1 MKITKIIALLLA
13 LMVCLSLVSCKRR
26 EGEESR
32 GLEMTLSENGSY
44 YTVTGIGK
52 CKDYDIL
59 IPREYKGLPVM
70 AIGERAFKGENIT
83 RITLTENV
91 LYIADRAFEGCNS
104 IVYNELEGLYY
115 LGTEKNPAYA
125 LVCANENS
133 KGTFTIHKET
143 KILADSALYDC
154 DITSLSL
161 PEGITHI
168 GKAALYSCDKLENIA
183 LPETLRSI
191 GDEAFGNC
199 GALATITLP
208 QNLALLGSDVF
219 MYCSK
224 LTKINFSGTS
234 AAWEAIEK
242 SPKWDRDMEEYTLV
256 FTEN

>member
-1 MKITKIIALLLA
+1 MKTTKIIALLLA
-13 LMVCLSLVSCKRR
+13 LIACLSLVSCKRR

-32 GLEMTLSENGSY
+32 GLQMELSASGDY
-44 YTVTGIGK
+44 YIVTGIGK

-59 IPREYKGLPVM
+59 LPREYKGLPVA
-70 AIGERAFKGENIT
+70 AIGERAFKGEDIT

-91 LYIADRAFEGCNS
+91 IYIADSAFEGCKS

-125 LVCANENS
+125 LVCASENS
-133 KGTFTIHKET
+133 KGTFTIHKNA

-161 PEGITHI
+161 PDGVTHI
-168 GKAALYSCDKLENIA
+168 GKAALYSCGKLESIV
-183 LPETLRSI
+183 LPETLRHI

-199 GALATITLP
+199 GALAKITLP
-208 QNLALLGSDVF
+208 KNLASLGSDVF

-224 LTKINFSGTS
+224 LTTINFAGTA
-234 AAWEAIEK
+234 AAWDAIEK
-242 SPKWDRDMEEYTLV
+242 SPKWDRDMKEYTIT
-256 FTEN
+256 FAEN

>member
-1 MKITKIIALLLA
+1 MKKIKILA
-13 LMVCLSLVSCKRR
+13 LILALATCLSLVSCRRR
-26 EGEESR
+26 EGEASR
-32 GLEMTLSENGSY
+32 GLEMTLSESGDHY
-44 YTVTGIGK
+44 IVTGMGR
-52 CKDYDIL
+52 CRDYDVL
-59 IPREYKGLPVM
+59 LPAEYKGLPVA
-70 AIGERAFKGENIT
+70 AIGERAFKGTEIT

-91 LYIADRAFEGCNS
+91 FYIAENAFEDCEK
-104 IVYNELEGLYY
+104 IAYNALDGIYY